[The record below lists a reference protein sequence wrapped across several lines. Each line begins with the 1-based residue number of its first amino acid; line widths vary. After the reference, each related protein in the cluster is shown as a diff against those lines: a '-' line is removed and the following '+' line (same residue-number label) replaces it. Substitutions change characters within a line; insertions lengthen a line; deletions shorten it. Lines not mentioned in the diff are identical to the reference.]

1 MNKIAA
7 HTSRFINLA
16 VVTIPARQRTDM
28 STEALENLKASIWN
42 EGLLH
47 APVLRR
53 DTDGN
58 HILVAGERR
67 LRAMKALHEDH
78 KEFYYNREL
87 VPEHCIPFTDIQADD
102 AISALTAEL
111 NENLMREELTWQD
124 RVRAQADLQRLRV
137 AQNPKQT
144 LQATAKE
151 IVSKTGQG
159 KTTIV
164 RQEISRAML
173 TADFLDDPDV
183 RNAKN
188 EKWAWNMA
196 ARKMRDGFA
205 QQLAKSVTSQHTF
218 RHGDATAIVPTL
230 VDRYS
235 CFIIDPPY
243 GVYADTFHPG
253 NGPTEQTHEYED
265 TPEHA
270 LDLSITLLSQCTKI
284 ATEEAHLWLFCDV
297 DLFLQLREAARS
309 LGWIVFRTPLI
320 WNKGS
325 TGYIL
330 RQANIRRGYEMLLFG
345 QRSEK
350 RGLSQLLQDVITISS
365 RDGEKVHAAQKPVP
379 LYETLLRVSCSA
391 GEKVLDPCCGSGTI
405 FHAAQH
411 LKISATGIEQD
422 PNFAKQCENLLI
434 ELAVGEMTDESE

>member
-16 VVTIPARQRTDM
+16 AVDIPPRQRTDM
-28 STEALENLKASIWN
+28 SVEALENLKASIES

-53 DTDGN
+53 GAEGN

-67 LRAMKALHEDH
+67 IRAMKALHDGH
-78 KEFYYNREL
+78 KTFFYNREL
-87 VPEHCIPFTDIQADD
+87 VPHYCIPFTDIEADD
-102 AISALTAEL
+102 DISALTAEL

-124 RVRAQADLQRLRV
+124 RVRAQADLQRLRL
-137 AQNPKQT
+137 AQNPRQT
-144 LQATAKE
+144 FEATAEE
-151 IVSKTGQG
+151 IVGKTGQG
-159 KTTIV
+159 KPAIV

-196 ARKMRDGFA
+196 ARKMRDVFA
-205 QQLAKSVTSQHTF
+205 QQLATSVTSNHTF
-218 RHGDATAIVPTL
+218 ITGDATAIVPTL
-230 VDRYS
+230 DSTFS

-243 GVYADTFHPG
+243 GVRADTFHPG
-253 NGPTEQTHEYED
+253 NGPTEQLHEYED

-270 LDLSITLLSQCTKI
+270 LDLSITLISQCTKI

-297 DLFLQLREAARS
+297 ELFLQLREAARS

-330 RQANIRRGYEMLLFG
+330 RQANIRRGYEMLLFA

-350 RGLSQLLQDVITISS
+350 RGLSQLLQDVIPISS
-365 RDGEKVHAAQKPVP
+365 RDGEKIHAAQKPVA

-391 GEKVLDPCCGSGTI
+391 GQRVLDPCCGSGTI
-405 FHAAQH
+405 FHAAQA
-411 LKISATGIEQD
+411 LKISATGIEND
-422 PNFAKQCENLLI
+422 ASFAKQCESVLV
-434 ELAVGEMTDESE
+434 ELSVGEMTDESE